1 MPVLKDL
8 KRILQPDEP
17 TPSLVYWNAL
27 LTFFEQ
33 HDREEF
39 DVETMRILCKESERC
54 RAYWNS
60 KRIKRVC
67 FMKGMNDEPQCLD
80 VEENGLQIKK
90 GDVYPRIYDHLME
103 LETRE
108 TSAKL
113 DANRQHR
120 TPIPSGQHLICV
132 PA

>member
-1 MPVLKDL
+1 MSVLKDL
-8 KRILQPDEP
+8 KRILQPDDP

-33 HDREEF
+33 HDKEEF
-39 DVETMRILCKESERC
+39 DVETMRVLCQESERC

-60 KRIKRVC
+60 KRIKRIS
-67 FMKGMNDEPQCLD
+67 FMKGMDNQPQCLE

-90 GDVYPRIYDHLME
+90 SDVYPRIYECLVE
-103 LETRE
+103 LESRE
-108 TSAKL
+108 TTMRL
-113 DANRQHR
+113 DRQH
-120 TPIPSGQHLICV
+120 TNPIQSGQQPICA